1 MNLLALP
8 QKSIPLIYKYIF
20 GINIILEFYN
30 NYTIFIILYGL
41 YLEIKNVRHFKN
53 IIEHP

>member
-20 GINIILEFYN
+20 GINIIPEFYN

-53 IIEHP
+53 IIEYP